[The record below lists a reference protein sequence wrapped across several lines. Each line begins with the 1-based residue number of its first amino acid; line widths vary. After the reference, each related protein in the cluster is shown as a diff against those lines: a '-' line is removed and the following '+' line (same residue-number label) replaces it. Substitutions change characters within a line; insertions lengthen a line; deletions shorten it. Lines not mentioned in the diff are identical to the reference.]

1 MGMDERMRGVLEG
14 LVDRCGEKAIGYLSG
29 TEDMQKEID
38 QTITA
43 LKSCL
48 GEQIRG
54 MKRYVP
60 SEEENEG
67 LCIGN
72 GIYNS
77 AIDDVLRVVGE
88 KEGG

>member
-1 MGMDERMRGVLEG
+1 MDERMRGVLEG

-38 QTITA
+38 QTIAA

-54 MKRYVP
+54 LKVTGKEKSKYGEPM
-60 SEEENEG
+60 NE
-67 LCIGN
+67 IWKES
-72 GIYNS
+72 YNQ
-77 AIDDVLRVVGE
+77 ALDDVLRVLE
-88 KEGG
+88 